1 MRSKGADAVPGQGN
15 SFTYVIVGA
24 GSAGCVLANRL
35 SANPKNKVLLLE
47 AGGRDTNPWIHI
59 PVGYF
64 KTMHNPKTDWCYETE
79 PDPGLNRRSIQWPR
93 GRVLGGS
100 SSINGL
106 LYIRGQA
113 EDYDHWRQL
122 GNSGWSFEEV
132 LPYFRRSEDQR
143 RGADEFHGTGGPLS
157 VEDIRIRREICDAY
171 IKGAVE
177 IGVPETDDFNGAN
190 QEGAGYVQLTA
201 RNGRRCSAAVAYLHP
216 VRRKRPNLKIVTHAL
231 AHRLLFD
238 GTRAS
243 GIAYSVD
250 GVPHEAHASGEM
262 ILSAG
267 AIGSPQI
274 LQLSGIGAGEDLQSA
289 GIPVH
294 HALAGVGRNLQDHL
308 QVRLIY
314 RTKLP
319 LTLNDQVRNPLRK
332 MMMGVEYLIRR
343 TGPLSMGA
351 SQICVFAK
359 TRPELATPDIQF
371 HIQPL
376 SADKPGDGLHKF
388 SAFTVSV
395 CQLRPESRGRLVV
408 KSGDPAAHPAIHP
421 NYLATP
427 IDRATVVGGMRMSRQ
442 IAGTD
447 ALSGYIADEMR
458 PGPAARTDDELLAYA
473 RDTGVT
479 IYHPVGTCKMGSDPM
494 AVVDDRLRV
503 HGIERL
509 RVVDASIMPTLVSG
523 NTNAPAIMIG
533 EKASEMILQDAG

>member
-1 MRSKGADAVPGQGN
+1 MPGPDN
-15 SFTYVIVGA
+15 SYTYIVVGA

-35 SANPKNKVLLLE
+35 SADPRNRVLLLE
-47 AGGRDTNPWIHI
+47 AGGRDSNPWIHI

-79 PDPGLNRRSIQWPR
+79 SDPGLNDRSIEWPR

-122 GNSGWSFEEV
+122 GNAGWSFDDV
-132 LPYFRRSEDQR
+132 LPYFRRSEDQQH
-143 RGADEFHGTGGPLS
+143 GADDFHATGGPLS
-157 VEDIRIRREICDAY
+157 VENIRIRRELCDAY
-171 IKGAVE
+171 IKAAAE
-177 IGVPETDDFNGAN
+177 IGIPETDDFNGAD

-216 VRRKRPNLKIVTHAL
+216 VRRKRPNLEVVTHAL
-231 AHRLLFD
+231 AQRLLFD
-238 GTRAS
+238 GNRVT
-243 GIAYSVD
+243 GIAYAVD
-250 GVPHEAHASGEM
+250 GTPREAHASGEV

-274 LQLSGIGAGEDLQSA
+274 LQLSGIGAGEDLRTVD
-289 GIPVH
+289 IPVRH
-294 HALAGVGRNLQDHL
+294 ELPGVGRNLQDHL

-314 RTKLP
+314 RTKRKV
-319 LTLNDQVRNPLRK
+319 TLNDQVRNPLRK
-332 MMMGVEYLIRR
+332 MMMGIEYMVRR

-376 SADKPGDGLHKF
+376 SADNPGDGLHKF

-395 CQLRPESRGRLVV
+395 CQLRPESRGHVV
-408 KSGDPAAHPAIHP
+408 LKSGDPAAHPAIHP

-427 IDRATVVGGMRMSRQ
+427 TDQATLIAGMRMSRR

-458 PGPAARTDDELLAYA
+458 PGPSVQSDGELLTFA

-479 IYHPVGTCKMGSDPM
+479 IYHPVGTCKMGADPM

-503 HGIERL
+503 HGVDRL
-509 RVVDASIMPTLVSG
+509 RVVDASIMPTLISG

-533 EKASEMILQDAG
+533 EKASDMILQDAQ